1 MWPGNQTQLGKMRQ
15 QIPLW
20 GSSVPVALV
29 SWANEVVENFTTNGA
44 VQSKYIKNRKNMN
57 LHNWLGQWQF
67 ES

>member
-44 VQSKYIKNRKNMN
+44 VQSKHIKIETI
-57 LHNWLGQWQF
+57 WTYTID
-67 ES
+67 